1 MSLER
6 LIGGGMQ
13 TIEPDINH
21 RTFWITLAELNAGK
35 VLVPGH
41 NGVQYRVVDFVVNP
55 IAAVGAVTDVRIGD
69 TAGTPIVAATLAQA
83 QLTAGVNLRPGD
95 TGVTLGNGY
104 WYALT
109 VGKGIQVYQTGTAA
123 TGVGR
128 LRIQLS
134 WQIIRGGGNQ
144 VPTSTTSSTTSTTT
158 TTTTTTTT

>member
-13 TIEPDINH
+13 SLEPDINH
-21 RTFWITLAELNAGK
+21 RTFWITLAELNTGK

-41 NGVQYRVVDFVVNP
+41 NGVQYRVVGFVVNP
-55 IAAVGAVTDVRIGD
+55 IAAVAAATDVRIGD
-69 TAGTPIVAATLAQA
+69 DAGTPIVAATLAQA
-83 QLTAGVNLRPGD
+83 QLTAGANLRPGD
-95 TGVTLGNGY
+95 TGVTLGDGY

-109 VGKGIQVYQTGTAA
+109 VGKGIKVYKTGSSA

-144 VPTSTTSSTTSTTT
+144 VPTSTSSSTTSTTSSSST
-158 TTTTTTTT
+158 TTT